1 MQRAGGMATIL
12 VVDDEPAIRE
22 LLVEILREEGYM
34 LLTAGDGVQA
44 IEVLNRVRPELVV
57 TDVMMPRLDG
67 LELIRWMRARSELR
81 HVPVVLLS
89 AVVRPDGDAG
99 GGVAFL
105 AKPFDLETLLAAISA
120 ALGYPSA

>member
-1 MQRAGGMATIL
+1 MATIL

-81 HVPVVLLS
+81 HVPVV
-89 AVVRPDGDAG
+89 RPDGDAG

-105 AKPFDLETLLAAISA
+105 AKPFDLETLLVAISA